1 MSGNL
6 LPSWMEMA
14 NSWSEAHSCQESAL
28 YVVQNRRSVQ
38 KSPRS
43 GREIE
48 GRVYSSR
55 RQAPVPTWRSCS
67 QRPMLN
73 SVFCTLTAM
82 KRHVSHLPGH
92 PELPVH
98 GARYY
103 FALVAGLIIL
113 GGLYLAVAV

>member
-1 MSGNL
+1 
-6 LPSWMEMA
+6 
-14 NSWSEAHSCQESAL
+14 
-28 YVVQNRRSVQ
+28 
-38 KSPRS
+38 
-43 GREIE
+43 
-48 GRVYSSR
+48 
-55 RQAPVPTWRSCS
+55 
-67 QRPMLN
+67 MLN